1 MIVDAED
8 VEFFEVAEFTTAN
21 GPAVYI
27 DGLVFHSAYA
37 VDHIEQSK
45 RNGDIVLNVF
55 MTHAKAGLSGRFEID
70 VPLTNDVK
78 RILFGPEKAEI
89 WPIAEHS
96 DDPHHAN

>member
-8 VEFFEVAEFTTAN
+8 VEFFEIAEVTTAN

-45 RNGDIVLNVF
+45 TNGNVVLNVF
-55 MTHAKAGLSGRFEID
+55 MTHAKAELSGRFEID
-70 VPLTNDVK
+70 VPLTEDVK
-78 RILFGPEKAEI
+78 RILFGPEKAQI
-89 WPIAEHS
+89 WPIAADS
-96 DDPHHAN
+96 DDPIHAS